1 MLLSFNHLITQVVE
15 VEGGVGYSLVG
26 DDADVYGLEV
36 DGQLGEGGVDDI
48 LGRGFAHEVSRLY
61 DDKAYHIS
69 YVQTHTLHLTH
80 LIYAFP
86 CALQGGDKLKMS
98 ESMMGAGPLLPVQ
111 GGIVGILRK
120 ASPFAKMSKQSKTL
134 DAVQPSSTVD
144 AEPTLDGNVDTLQAA
159 KVRGMPFAALFS
171 VLSSCF
177 TL

>member
-1 MLLSFNHLITQVVE
+1 MFKCTLCIS
-15 VEGGVGYSLVG
+15 
-26 DDADVYGLEV
+26 
-36 DGQLGEGGVDDI
+36 
-48 LGRGFAHEVSRLY
+48 
-61 DDKAYHIS
+61 HIS
-69 YVQTHTLHLTH
+69 SKLFRTY
-80 LIYAFP
+80 
-86 CALQGGDKLKMS
+86 ALQDKDKTTVKS
-98 ESMMGAGPLLPVQ
+98 KGAGPLLPVQ

-120 ASPFAKMSKQSKTL
+120 ASPFVKMSKQSKTL

>member
-1 MLLSFNHLITQVVE
+1 M
-15 VEGGVGYSLVG
+15 
-26 DDADVYGLEV
+26 
-36 DGQLGEGGVDDI
+36 DGI
-48 LGRGFAHEVSRLY
+48 LGSGFAHEVRS
-61 DDKAYHIS
+61 S
-69 YVQTHTLHLTH
+69 YEVYRSAHSILIKHTLCISH
-80 LIYAFP
+80 IPYFPYAP
-86 CALQGGDKLKMS
+86 QDEDKRS
-98 ESMMGAGPLLPVQ
+98 AESVMGAGLLLPVR

-120 ASPFAKMSKQSKTL
+120 ASPFVKMSKQSKTL